1 MRTQLDA
8 VNLAALKMLEEYYQ
22 PCDHPM
28 LVFGEMACSPC
39 LRGVLAPLRV

>member
-8 VNLAALKMLEEYYQ
+8 ANLAALKMLEEYYQ

-28 LVFGEMACSPC
+28 LVIGEMTSAHACE
-39 LRGVLAPLRV
+39 AF